1 LLVQA
6 ALDVGPALLTASSL
20 SFLGLGV
27 LPPTADWGKMVDEGR
42 KFFPDRWWVSAA
54 PGITIFLLAL
64 AFSVLGDALRD
75 REGGKRRDAA

>member
-1 LLVQA
+1 
-6 ALDVGPALLTASSL
+6 L
-20 SFLGLGV
+20 SFLGLGI

-54 PGITIFLLAL
+54 PGIAIFLLAL

-75 REGGKRRDAA
+75 REGEKRRDAA